1 LAMVLR
7 VASEMPSSS
16 AVSLSDKCCSIDCFP
31 TRGRMRFVFALIIEA
46 GATLMARQR
55 LRSSDT
61 YKSVVPF
68 SILASRF
75 SEIPDRD
82 ATSSRERP
90 AS

>member
-1 LAMVLR
+1 
-7 VASEMPSSS
+7 
-16 AVSLSDKCCSIDCFP
+16 
-31 TRGRMRFVFALIIEA
+31 
-46 GATLMARQR
+46 MARQR